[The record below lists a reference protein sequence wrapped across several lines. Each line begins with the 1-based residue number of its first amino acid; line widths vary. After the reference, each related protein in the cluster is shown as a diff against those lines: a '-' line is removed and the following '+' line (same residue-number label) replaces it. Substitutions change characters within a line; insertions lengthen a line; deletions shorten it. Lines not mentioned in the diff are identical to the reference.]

1 MGVMYNS
8 QCVLNHPSG
17 PEEAAQC
24 ITVNAELRGAVCVLT
39 LTQEYCLQNNKP
51 EAQIE
56 KEETSSAVCK
66 NLSQCANIYTFVCV
80 CVRKH
85 AAHYTHT

>member
-24 ITVNAELRGAVCVLT
+24 ITVNAELLLGVARRGALR
-39 LTQEYCLQNNKP
+39 
-51 EAQIE
+51 
-56 KEETSSAVCK
+56 
-66 NLSQCANIYTFVCV
+66 FD
-80 CVRKH
+80 
-85 AAHYTHT
+85 AHSGALFTK